1 MYCNYTVISDVGVNI
16 TIHVTED
23 GSQNQTEIQ
32 PILCIEHEPKNVTFS
47 DLRRNTA
54 YVSFVSWTFS
64 ENPMKCMLS
73 ATEFITGK
81 INLPVNENVLTA
93 YFTSCMQRNQVLTS
107 ILQ

>member
-16 TIHVTED
+16 TVYVTEN
-23 GSQNQTEIQ
+23 GSQNQTVIQ
-32 PILCIEHEPKNVTFS
+32 SILCIEHEPKNVTFS

-54 YVSFVSWTFS
+54 YVSFVSWTFN

-73 ATEFITGK
+73 AMKFITGK

-93 YFTSCMQRNQVLTS
+93 NFASCMQRNQVLTL